1 MLKLSFTLKQ
11 KIWNIDDVE
20 DASDKILTI
29 AQKRYKG
36 WRSSFSYTY
45 KAYSTDAERMKH
57 KPEDLDIVEWYYL
70 IQYFGSDSFQVR
82 FKQISLLNSSFVM
95 QLTTL
100 CSYSFCRK
108 LVQRIQE
115 LERSKRLS
123 M

>member
-1 MLKLSFTLKQ
+1 MLYLSFTLKQ
-11 KIWNIDDVE
+11 KIWNLDDVE

-29 AQKRYKG
+29 TQERYKG
-36 WRSSFSYTY
+36 WRSSFSSTY

-82 FKQISLLNSSFVM
+82 FKTNFVVNSSFVM
-95 QLTTL
+95 QLTTFS
-100 CSYSFCRK
+100 SYSFCRK
-108 LVQRIQE
+108 LVQIIQE
-115 LERSKRLS
+115 SERSKRLS